1 MSADRHARDILP
13 IPDRP
18 ARGLT
23 TYDAKDP
30 NTAFPPI
37 EPLLPPPGAPNVL
50 VVLLDDVG
58 FGASTTFGGPC
69 RTPTAD
75 RLAAAMGCATTG
87 STPLRCAPRRGRRCS
102 PAATTTRSAWA
113 ASPSSRHRHRAT
125 TRCGRTPRLRLAT
138 TLKLNGYS
146 TAQFGKCHEVPVWQ
160 TSPMGP
166 FDAWPT
172 GGGGFETFY
181 GFIGGENN
189 QWDPA
194 LYSGTTPIEPPATAE
209 EGYHLTEDLADHAIG
224 WVRQQKAL
232 MPDRPF
238 FIYFAPGATHAPH
251 HVPKEWADRYQGEFD
266 DGWDAL
272 RESTFA
278 RQKELGVIPEDA
290 ELTARH
296 DEIPA
301 WDDMPEELKPVLA
314 RQMEVYAGFLEHTDH
329 HVGRLIDTLAD
340 LEVLDD
346 TIVYYIIGDNGASAE
361 GTMNGAFNEL
371 ANFNGMAAL
380 ETPEFMLS
388 KMDDFGGPDS
398 YNHYSVGWAWA
409 NDTPFQWTKQVAS
422 HWGGTRNGTIVHWP
436 HGIEQPGGLRSQFT
450 HVIDLAPTIL
460 EAAGLPE
467 PTMVNGVLQSP
478 MEGTSMLYSF
488 NEGDA
493 PERHDLQYF
502 EMFAN
507 RGIYHQ
513 GWSAVTKHKTP
524 WVMVGGVLP
533 AFDDD
538 VWELYDGT
546 SDYSQAHN
554 LAADNPEK
562 LAELQRLWL
571 IEATKYNVLPLDDR
585 SMERAVAE
593 SAGRPT
599 LIHGNSQLFFAGMGR
614 LSENSVVNIK
624 NKSFSVTAEV
634 EVPDGGVE
642 GVIIAQ
648 GGRFGGWALYLKDG
662 KAKFVYNVLGI
673 HEFTTEAE
681 TPIPAGTHQ
690 VRMEF
695 AYDGGG
701 LAKGGDVTLYYDGDG
716 VGTGRVADNPADGL
730 LRRRDHRH
738 RLRVRHHRHPR
749 LHAGDQP
756 VHRPDPLGPDRPRQ
770 GRQRPLH
777 RPRGTPPHRHG
788 PTIGAIA
795 RKDLP
800 TSRAPQQATG
810 PALPLNVSSSSAPCP
825 RRPPGPRGK
834 IVGLGGATKGARAP
848 LSPRQPHR
856 SPHAPHSENLNQKT
870 RALSPQAPPS
880 VRAPLGTHKYPRGSP
895 RRTPAPGRYPRGS
908 NAAPLRGA
916 AALLLPAPPP
926 SFSRPAPE
934 KMVPPRHLVV
944 TAPQGAGISRDQAS
958 AFAFKAS
965 NSACVMAPESFSDFA
980 EAIWSVDEPPDD
992 PATDLMYSACAAC
1005 ISCACSS

>member
-1 MSADRHARDILP
+1 MSSDRHTRSMLP

-18 ARGLT
+18 APGLT
-23 TYDAKDP
+23 TYDAKHPD
-30 NTAFPPI
+30 TSYPPI
-37 EPLLPPPGAPNVL
+37 EPLVPPKGAPNVL
-50 VVLLDDVG
+50 IVLLDDVG
-58 FGASTTFGGPC
+58 FGAASTFGGPC

-75 RLAAAMGCATTG
+75 RLAARGLRYNRFHTTA
-87 STPLRCAPRRGRRCS
+87 LCAPTRQALLTGRNHHS
-102 PAATTTRSAWA
+102 VGMGSITELATSAPGNNSVRPNTKA
-113 ASPSSRHRHRAT
+113 P
-125 TRCGRTPRLRLAT
+125 LAT

-194 LYSGTTPIEPPATAE
+194 LYSGTTPVEPPATAE

-251 HVPKEWADRYQGEFD
+251 HVPKEWADRYRGEFN

-296 DEIPA
+296 EEIPA

-346 TIVYYIIGDNGASAE
+346 TLVCYIIGDNGASAE

-436 HGIEQPGGLRSQFT
+436 NGIQQAGGLRSQFT

-460 EAAGLPE
+460 EAAGIPE

-488 NEGDA
+488 NEADA

-538 VWELYDGT
+538 VWELYDGN
-546 SDYSQAHN
+546 SDYSQARN
-554 LAADNPEK
+554 LAADYPEK
-562 LAELQRLWL
+562 LAELQLLWL

-585 SMERAVAE
+585 SMERALAE

-599 LIHGNSQLFFAGMGR
+599 LIHGNSQMFFAGMGR

-634 EVPDGGVE
+634 EVPVAGAN

-648 GGRFGGWALYLKDG
+648 GGRFGGWSLYLKDG
-662 KAKFVYNVLGI
+662 TAKFVYSVLGI

-701 LAKGGDVTLYYDGDG
+701 LAKGGDVTLFHDGAE
-716 VGTGRVADNPADGL
+716 VGTGRVQMTQPMVFSADETTDIGYESGTTVTPDYTPATSRFTGRINWVQIDLGADDN
-730 LRRRDHRH
+730 DHFIDPEE
-738 RLRVRHHRHPR
+738 RLR
-749 LHAGDQP
+749 LAMA
-756 VHRPDPLGPDRPRQ
+756 RQ
-770 GRQRPLH
+770 
-777 RPRGTPPHRHG
+777 
-788 PTIGAIA
+788 
-795 RKDLP
+795 
-800 TSRAPQQATG
+800 
-810 PALPLNVSSSSAPCP
+810 
-825 RRPPGPRGK
+825 
-834 IVGLGGATKGARAP
+834 
-848 LSPRQPHR
+848 
-856 SPHAPHSENLNQKT
+856 
-870 RALSPQAPPS
+870 
-880 VRAPLGTHKYPRGSP
+880 
-895 RRTPAPGRYPRGS
+895 
-908 NAAPLRGA
+908 
-916 AALLLPAPPP
+916 
-926 SFSRPAPE
+926 
-934 KMVPPRHLVV
+934 
-944 TAPQGAGISRDQAS
+944 
-958 AFAFKAS
+958 
-965 NSACVMAPESFSDFA
+965 
-980 EAIWSVDEPPDD
+980 
-992 PATDLMYSACAAC
+992 
-1005 ISCACSS
+1005 